1 MTRLTPILT
10 ASALAVAL
18 TGGAA
23 FAKAHD
29 QGSTADP
36 GANVKTETVGPA
48 QTLGAGK
55 GNRPTDLPPGQMKKT
70 GR

>member
-1 MTRLTPILT
+1 MTRVTTVLTG
-10 ASALAVAL
+10 AALSLAL
-18 TGGAA
+18 TGGIA

-36 GANVKTETVGPA
+36 GENVKTETVGPA

-55 GNRPTDLPPGQMKKT
+55 GNRPTALPPGQAK
-70 GR
+70 